1 MTDES
6 LQDNAFWRDKLSPQE
21 YKVCREKGTDRAFTG
36 EYWDS
41 KRPGTYLC
49 KCCSTPLFESGT
61 KYDSG
66 SGWPSFYQPLNGASI
81 KENVDRSLGIERVEV
96 VCAKC
101 DCHLGHLFPD
111 GPAPTGMRYC
121 VNSSSLTLQENKS
134 ENE

>member
-1 MTDES
+1 MNDDS
-6 LQDNAFWRDKLSPQE
+6 LRNNEFWRDKLSPQE

-36 EYWDS
+36 EYWDT
-41 KRPGTYLC
+41 KVAGTYRC
-49 KCCSTPLFESGT
+49 RCCATPLFKSDA

-66 SGWPSFYQPLNGASI
+66 SGWPSFYQALDPLLI
-81 KENVDRSLGIERVEV
+81 KENVDRSLGMERIEV

-121 VNSSSLTLQENKS
+121 VNSSSITLDTEKS
-134 ENE
+134 ESE